1 MAATVTEPETE
12 LAPPPGAPAAPPETA
27 PPARRRIRLRRK
39 EGVRRAEPRPRRP
52 WEWNVATVVATGM
65 MLVFGV
71 LALFGAYLFGGSA
84 LAEHREQDIAF
95 AQLKKDLALA
105 TVPVG
110 GAIAPG
116 TPVGIVTIP
125 SLGVEQVFEMGSN
138 SEQTLD
144 GPGLRPD
151 TVLPGQAGVSVLIGR
166 RATAG
171 APFRNLDQLQPG
183 DTIKV
188 VTGQGKFTYVVDVV
202 RTSDAPDRQIVEADS
217 RLTLVTSDPAI
228 TNTRTL
234 TVSATL
240 DGKALPA
247 STGLAGGGSAD
258 TSDQAGKGVSDHAIS
273 LLLWAQ
279 ALLITSIAATWATV
293 RLRWRA
299 VWIGAVPALLAVLW
313 HVFENLTLLLPNTL

>member
-1 MAATVTEPETE
+1 MAATVTEPDTQV
-12 LAPPPGAPAAPPETA
+12 APPGTPAPTPGATPPRQ
-27 PPARRRIRLRRK
+27 RRRLRLRK
-39 EGVRRAEPRPRRP
+39 EQGSRRAEPRPQKP

-65 MLVFGV
+65 ILVFAA
-71 LALFGAYLFGGSA
+71 LALFGGYLFGGSA
-84 LAEHREQDIAF
+84 LAQHRQQDIAF

-125 SLGVEQVFEMGSN
+125 RLGVEQVFEMGSN

-171 APFRNLDQLQPG
+171 APFRHLDQLQPG

-202 RTSDAPDRQIVEADS
+202 RTSDAPDRQIVAAES

-247 STGLAGGGSAD
+247 STGLAGGASAD
-258 TSDQAGKGVSDHAIS
+258 TSDQAGKGVSDHAIA

-279 ALLITSIAATWATV
+279 ALLITSVAATWATV

-313 HVFENLTLLLPNTL
+313 HVFENITLLLPNTL